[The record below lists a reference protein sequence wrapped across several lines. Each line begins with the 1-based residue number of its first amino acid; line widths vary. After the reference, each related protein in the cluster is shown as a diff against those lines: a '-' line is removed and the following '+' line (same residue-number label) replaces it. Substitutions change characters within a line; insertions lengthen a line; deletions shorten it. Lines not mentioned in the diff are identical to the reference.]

1 MYKHKPTI
9 PNVEMN
15 KVSKNSSSKGHSHKD
30 DADVFR
36 EQSLRAIRR
45 RKNMS
50 KYGFWILTAVA
61 VLVVAAV
68 FAAYYLDR

>member
-1 MYKHKPTI
+1 MNQVIRHSSRHGRQHK
-9 PNVEMN
+9 
-15 KVSKNSSSKGHSHKD
+15 KD
-30 DADVFR
+30 DADLFR

-50 KYGFWILTAVA
+50 KYGFWILVAVA